1 MGISGAA
8 TPRSAGPIGSTGL
21 DEAGL

>member
-21 DEAGL
+21 ARLD